1 MAAAKLSDV
10 KNDLSRY
17 VARARRGE
25 RIRILVRGVAVA
37 EIGPIEAARERKDD
51 ENARLAELVSA
62 IRRRERDGD
71 LDTADVAAALARL
84 EARAGR
90 WTEVNAIDPVRDR
103 AERLLAVHALRA
115 ADALQL
121 AAALALFDDRPRG
134 RSFLTRNAEL
144 AAAAGREGFSVIVP
158 T

>member
-1 MAAAKLSDV
+1 VRFWDSSALVPLVLEEPASVACRRALRADSGMAVWALTRTEV
-10 KNDLSRY
+10 
-17 VARARRGE
+17 
-25 RIRILVRGVAVA
+25 
-37 EIGPIEAARERKDD
+37 
-51 ENARLAELVSA
+51 VSA
-62 IRRRERDGD
+62 IRRCERDGD
-71 LDTADVAAALARL
+71 LNAAEVAAALARL

-134 RSFLTRNAEL
+134 RSFLTRDADL
-144 AAAAGREGFSVIVP
+144 ATAAGRVGLAVVVP
-158 T
+158 A